1 MKLQKNVP
9 NNDVQDITWRFSCTI
24 ARVENVAGAVKSLHF
39 SMEKFEKEV
48 QTLTEEMSKL
58 KESVLALSKENEKES
73 KWSEIDVPPKN
84 EKRSRWSDI
93 EVMGE
98 NEKRHIWSFPWT
110 TTEKNNDSS
119 FLLRE

>member
-1 MKLQKNVP
+1 
-9 NNDVQDITWRFSCTI
+9 
-24 ARVENVAGAVKSLHF
+24 
-39 SMEKFEKEV
+39 MEKFEKEV